1 MVRWLDSLQSLG
13 AFCMRL
19 VLGIAM
25 IVHGWGKIA
34 PIGGLHSR
42 DLLSG
47 VHHFCHFVTTLGLP
61 YWLGYIS
68 VLTEFIGG
76 IFLIFGLLTRLTA
89 FLVAFN
95 MAIALL
101 FVNIHQ
107 GYHGSEYTLALI
119 ALALMILFYGPGIG
133 AADRS
138 LGLS

>member
-1 MVRWLDSLQSLG
+1 MARWLDSLQPLG
-13 AFCMRL
+13 VFCMRL

-34 PIGGLHSR
+34 PIGGIHSR

-47 VHHFCHFVTTLGLP
+47 VHHFCHFVAALGLP

-68 VLTEFIGG
+68 ALTEFLGG
-76 IFLIFGLLTRLTA
+76 ILLVFGLLTRLTA
-89 FLVAFN
+89 FFVAFN
-95 MAIALL
+95 MAVALL

-119 ALALMILFYGPGIG
+119 ALALMILFYGPGTG
-133 AADRS
+133 AMDHR
-138 LGLS
+138 LGLD